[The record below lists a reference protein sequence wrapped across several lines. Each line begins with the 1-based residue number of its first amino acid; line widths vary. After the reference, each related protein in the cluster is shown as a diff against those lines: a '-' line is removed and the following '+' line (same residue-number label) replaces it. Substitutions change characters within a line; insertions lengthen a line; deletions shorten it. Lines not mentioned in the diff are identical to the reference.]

1 MKNTITYTLNLMLRN
16 LWTYTYIY
24 IYIYIYYRYINS
36 YIQHYENAYEVI
48 KCEKIT
54 NSCLNMNTCID
65 NTYIVAEIMHICTG
79 QQVDLL
85 MYLQNSKQL
94 YTLKYR

>member
-1 MKNTITYTLNLMLRN
+1 MYEKYDYVYIKPYAQKFMDIHI
-16 LWTYTYIY
+16 YIY

-79 QQVDLL
+79 Q
-85 MYLQNSKQL
+85 
-94 YTLKYR
+94 